1 MDASLEQRPPALLR
15 YEGEERRRSRAEYV
29 GEERRALDPPT
40 EQEHAEIWAELSG
53 TS

>member
-1 MDASLEQRPPALLR
+1 MDASLEQRPRLLPR

-40 EQEHAEIWAELSG
+40 EQERPEELEPN
-53 TS
+53 

>member
-1 MDASLEQRPPALLR
+1 MDALQQPQPQLR
-15 YEGEERRRSRAEYV
+15 YEGEERRRLRAAYL
-29 GEERRALDPPT
+29 GEERRRIDPPT